1 MDQFTSQINPELQ
14 NQNNQNPKP
23 KKGSFLLD
31 LFETVA
37 IAVVLFLVLNTVT
50 SRVRV
55 YNISME
61 PTLHQG
67 YLLVVNKL
75 AYRVNPPGHG
85 DIIVFHFQ
93 GNSNEDYIKRVI
105 GLPGDTVT
113 IDNGVVKVNGTP
125 LTEPYLL
132 QLPAYSGSWKV
143 PEGKLFVLG
152 DNRNNSSDSHQWG
165 FVDMSWVVGK
175 AVLIYWPIQEFRVL
189 SHPELVS
196 AHP

>member
-1 MDQFTSQINPELQ
+1 MDQFTSQINPESQ

-31 LFETVA
+31 WFETVA

-61 PTLHQG
+61 PTLQQG

-113 IDNGVVKVNGTP
+113 IDNGVVKVNGAP